1 MNALGAA
8 VRVLAG
14 LFVDDGR
21 LALETVAVV
30 TLAGIVAKLVP
41 DVPSAAG
48 GVLLV
53 GCIGVLFAN
62 AARARRH

>member
-1 MNALGAA
+1 MNALRAA
-8 VRVLAG
+8 VRELAG
-14 LFVDDGR
+14 LFVDDGW

-41 DVPSAAG
+41 DVPSGAG

-53 GCIGVLFAN
+53 GCVGVLFAN
-62 AARARRH
+62 VARAGRR